1 MAYIK
6 IQKNS
11 EEINISAETGT
22 LVSDILKSAA
32 VPFSMPCA
40 GNHSCGKCKVEIDGI
55 VSPMDEKERKLLG
68 SEANDKTRLA

>member
-40 GNHSCGKCKVEIDGI
+40 GNTAAASAKWK
-55 VSPMDEKERKLLG
+55 
-68 SEANDKTRLA
+68 